1 MTSAAVGRATGRAS
15 GGEWVFRAVC
25 AVILAFL
32 LFPTLLVVP
41 MSLSPSNYLQFPPSG
56 LSLRWYE
63 AYLSDPAWLDAT
75 LFSVQIAAITT
86 AVSTV
91 IGTMASMAMV
101 RGRFL
106 GCELISAFVLA
117 PLIVPHIVVA
127 IAVYLQFA
135 PLGLTGTRLGFVL
148 AHTALAVPYVV
159 LVVSAALQRVPPSLE
174 MAGLNLGAGRFR
186 CFMEVTLPLAA
197 PAILAG
203 ALFAFLASFDE
214 TVVSFFISGVEHKTV
229 TRKLMEDIEF
239 NLSPVIAAASTIF
252 VVVTVGLMWLGD
264 VVTRLANRRPQ
275 AAAKA
280 AGE

>member
-1 MTSAAVGRATGRAS
+1 MTSRAS
-15 GGEWVFRAVC
+15 AGEWVFRAVC
-25 AVILAFL
+25 AIILFFL

-41 MSLSPSNYLQFPPSG
+41 MSLSPSNYLRFPPTG

-63 AYLSDPAWLDAT
+63 AYLSDPDWLAAT
-75 LFSVQIAAITT
+75 LFSLQIAAITT

-91 IGTMASMAMV
+91 IGTMASMALV

-106 GCELISAFVLA
+106 GRELVSALLMA

-197 PAILAG
+197 PAVLAG

-252 VVVTVGLMWLGD
+252 VVATVGLMWLGD
-264 VVTRLANRRPQ
+264 AVKRLANRRPQ
-275 AAAKA
+275 AATPS
-280 AGE
+280 